1 MKHSSLIL
9 VACCLFAVFFA
20 GCETIGGT
28 HPWADA
34 TKLWPAYDNATHKW
48 GYINAKGKMVIP
60 AQYDEANGFSCG
72 YALVQEG
79 NQSHYIDKHGA
90 IQHSFN
96 GTNCRSFYY
105 GYAGV
110 EQDRKQALVN
120 KKFEY
125 VIQPG
130 EYKGFGN
137 MSYNG
142 LIPAYCKWE
151 VHWGGVVERQGGY
164 ANTDGELVL
173 PCQYNDLSS
182 FTREGYA
189 MVSKMGIYTTSEGDV
204 QIPYYGIID
213 TNGNE
218 VLPCIYSKVVIVWDE
233 NTFLYYDNSAHGW
246 GICNKNGEV
255 ISAPELYVAYKLPV
269 DEGLIGVRNTE
280 SRWGYM
286 DSYRNLKID
295 YQYDEVSQFSEGY
308 AFAMNFNDSGEY
320 MYTSAMINAKG
331 DTICSIPGFTYCP
344 AGFHNGL
351 ALIGVQD
358 SVYMYKYINTK
369 GKIIYEWESEG
380 SVFNSPAD
388 NTSNTDDTEGM
399 QWLKKAQEFTE
410 QTLHFS
416 SVRLMN
422 D

>member
-1 MKHSSLIL
+1 MKHSPFTLI
-9 VACCLFAVFFA
+9 VCCIFIVFFA

-28 HPWADA
+28 DPLHDT
-34 TKLWPAYDNATHKW
+34 TKLWPAYDNTTHMW

-72 YALVQEG
+72 YALVRKG

-90 IQHSFN
+90 IQYSFN
-96 GTNCRSFYY
+96 GTNCHSFHYN
-105 GYAGV
+105 YAVV
-110 EQDRKQALVN
+110 EQDGKAALVN

-125 VIQPG
+125 VILPG
-130 EYKGFGN
+130 EYEGFGS

-142 LIPAYCKWE
+142 LIPAYCKL
-151 VHWGGVVERQGGY
+151 GVYWDGYAERQCGY
-164 ANTDGELVL
+164 ANRNGELVV
-173 PCQYNDLSS
+173 PCQYEDLSS
-182 FTREGYA
+182 FTKMGYA
-189 MVSKMGIYTTSEGDV
+189 ITSIRWKNATLDGCTIANV
-204 QIPYYGIID
+204 FINRYGIID

-218 VLPCIYSKVVIVWDE
+218 VLPCTYEMVGIWDE
-233 NTFLYYDNSAHGW
+233 NKFLYYESSVHGW

-255 ISAPELYVAYKLPV
+255 ISAPEPYVAYKFPV

-286 DSYRNLKID
+286 DSNRTMKID
-295 YQYDEVSQFSEGY
+295 YQYDEVSPFSEGY
-308 AFAMNFNDSGEY
+308 AFVMGRNHDYEY
-320 MYTSAMINAKG
+320 SYMINSKG
-331 DTICSIPGFTYCP
+331 DTICTFPSFAYCP

-351 ALIGVQD
+351 ALIGVWD

-399 QWLKKAQEFTE
+399 QWFKKAQEFTE

-416 SVRLMN
+416 SARLSY
-422 D
+422 

>member
-1 MKHSSLIL
+1 MKHSPFTLI
-9 VACCLFAVFFA
+9 ACCLFAVFFA

-60 AQYDEANGFSCG
+60 AQYDAANGFSCG

-142 LIPAYCKWE
+142 LIPVYCNL
-151 VHWGGVVERQGGY
+151 GVYWADPDRQCGY
-164 ANTDGELVL
+164 ANTKGELVF
-173 PCQYNDLSS
+173 PCQCYDLYS
-182 FTREGYA
+182 FSRGGYA
-189 MVSKMGIYTTSEGDV
+189 IASKLGIYTTSEGNDV
-204 QIPYYGIID
+204 HIHYYGIID
-213 TNGNE
+213 VNGNE
-218 VLPCIYSKVVIVWDE
+218 VLPCRYNGVGIWDE
-233 NTFLYYDNSAHGW
+233 NAFLYYESSVGGW

-255 ISAPELYVAYKLPV
+255 LSAPEPYVAYRLPV

-286 DSYRNLKID
+286 DSNRNLKID

-308 AFAMNFNDSGEY
+308 AFVMNFNDSGEH
-320 MYTSAMINAKG
+320 MYTGAMINAKG
-331 DTICSIPGFTYCP
+331 DTICSVPGFTYCP

-422 D
+422 Y

>member
-90 IQHSFN
+90 IQYSFN
-96 GTNCRSFYY
+96 GTNCHSFHYN
-105 GYAGV
+105 YAVV
-110 EQDRKQALVN
+110 EQDGKAALVN

-125 VIQPG
+125 VILPG
-130 EYKGFGN
+130 EYEEFGS

-142 LIPAYCKWE
+142 LIPAYCNL
-151 VHWGGVVERQGGY
+151 GVYWADSDRQCGY
-164 ANTDGELVL
+164 ANTKGELVF
-173 PCQYNDLSS
+173 PCQCYDLYS
-182 FTREGYA
+182 FSRGGYA
-189 MVSKMGIYTTSEGDV
+189 IASKLGIYTTLEGNDV
-204 QIPYYGIID
+204 HIPYYGIID
-213 TNGNE
+213 VNGNE
-218 VLPCIYSKVVIVWDE
+218 VLPCRYNGVGIWDE
-233 NTFLYYDNSAHGW
+233 NAFLYYESSVGGW

-255 ISAPELYVAYKLPV
+255 LSAPEPYVAYRLPV
-269 DEGLIGVRNTE
+269 DGGLIGVRNSE

-286 DSYRNLKID
+286 DSNRTLKID

-308 AFAMNFNDSGEY
+308 AFVMVRNHDYEYSYMIDS
-320 MYTSAMINAKG
+320 KG
-331 DTICSIPGFTYCP
+331 DTICTFPRFAYCP

-351 ALIGVQD
+351 ALIGVWD

-416 SVRLMN
+416 SVRLSY
-422 D
+422 